1 MSRLYQQL
9 LKIILQADAD
19 RKDAALKVSRGDVH
33 KPRICINCES
43 LPDYNSDR
51 NIDRNTKRN
60 PIAKTQHIAFGCS
73 FISELSPD
81 QARRRGEEPESAEQY
96 RILIY
101 DTNKNLLRIEIC
113 IVCCRE
119 LLPVIYYLTPYCG
132 SGGNLIHEPQVR
144 HDSIIGFSYAQ
155 ADRALALVSDLR
167 PANATYYN

>member
-1 MSRLYQQL
+1 M
-9 LKIILQADAD
+9 
-19 RKDAALKVSRGDVH
+19 
-33 KPRICINCES
+33 CINCES

-167 PANATYYN
+167 PANATYYQA

>member
-1 MSRLYQQL
+1 M
-9 LKIILQADAD
+9 
-19 RKDAALKVSRGDVH
+19 
-33 KPRICINCES
+33 
-43 LPDYNSDR
+43 
-51 NIDRNTKRN
+51 
-60 PIAKTQHIAFGCS
+60 AKTQHIAFGCS

-167 PANATYYN
+167 PANATYYQA